1 MQQSVTLDSQDLAI
15 VSALQENGALTNA
28 ELAER
33 VRLSPSQSSRRRTR
47 LEESGVIRGYRAE
60 IDPLRVG
67 LGVTVYIQ
75 VTLATHS
82 GQNAKRFRELV
93 ARTPTILEAHALTGD
108 ADYLVK
114 VVVEDLPAL
123 GALVNQVLL
132 PHESVARV
140 RSNIVLETLKQ
151 GGKLPIGGR

>member
-1 MQQSVTLDSQDLAI
+1 MR
-15 VSALQENGALTNA
+15 GR

-47 LEESGVIRGYRAE
+47 LEEAGVIKGYRAE
-60 IDPLRVG
+60 IDPARVG

-93 ARTPTILEAHALTGD
+93 ARTPAILEAHALTGD

-114 VVVEDLPAL
+114 AVVEDLAAL

-132 PHESVARV
+132 PHESVERV

-151 GGKLPIGGR
+151 GAKLPIGGR

>member
-1 MQQSVTLDSQDLAI
+1 MQQSVTLDDQDLAI

-28 ELAER
+28 ELAEH

-47 LEESGVIRGYRAE
+47 LEETGVIRGYRAE

-93 ARTPTILEAHALTGD
+93 ARTPAILEAHALTGD

-132 PHESVARV
+132 PHESVERV

-151 GGKLPIGGR
+151 GAKLPIGGR

>member
-1 MQQSVTLDSQDLAI
+1 MMQQSIILDDQDRAI

-33 VRLSPSQSSRRRTR
+33 VRLSASQSSRRRAR
-47 LEESGVIRGYRAE
+47 LEEAGVIKGYRAE
-60 IDPLRVG
+60 IDPVRVG

-75 VTLATHS
+75 VSLATHS
-82 GQNAKRFRELV
+82 GQNAKRFRDLV
-93 ARTPTILEAHALTGD
+93 SRTPEILEAHALTGD

-114 VVVEDLPAL
+114 AVVGDLPAL

-132 PHESVARV
+132 PHESVERV
-140 RSNIVLETLKQ
+140 RSNVVLETLKA
-151 GGKLPIGGR
+151 GGKLPI